1 MAKHLRATATA
12 EPMLT
17 PSYYLTP
24 DTKDYPLALLLDG
37 CAPDPDSDLPVA
49 HGVRFITEG
58 SATCIDC
65 GQAATFMVEVT
76 ESGGGNPAYEVASCA
91 ACTVGGDHRGIV
103 PMCYMDL
110 IPYE

>member
-1 MAKHLRATATA
+1 MPKHLRTTL

-24 DTKDYPLALLLDG
+24 DTKDFPLALLLEG
-37 CAPDPDSDLPVA
+37 CGPTPDDDLPVA

-58 SATCIDC
+58 SPACDEC
-65 GQAATFMVEVT
+65 RAPAVFYVEGT
-76 ESGGGNPAYEVASCA
+76 ESGGGNPAFTSPYCA
-91 ACTVGGDHRGIV
+91 ACTVGGDIRGLI
-103 PMCYMDL
+103 PMCYVDL